1 MADPGPRRVSKAYML
16 GLSDKPFK
24 APPSQPSNFNQI
36 VSTPGGIIEW
46 TASDGRRGTLTG
58 PGKVRALAQA
68 PSQAAPETI
77 APETTAPE
85 TTAPETAAPET
96 AAPETA
102 APETAAPITAV
113 PVTAASNKA
122 VSTKAASNKAASNKA
137 VTDKT
142 ASNKAASKAASNK
155 GGAEDDGMMG
165 IGGIFDEAPAVT
177 SDKPA
182 GSDWTEELD
191 KKLLE
196 WKAHN
201 HTKPWHIIGH
211 ELGKGKEEC
220 KERFQL
226 IKPKDWRPA
235 SGAKQGGT
243 SGTNKEKIGNDEKGR
258 LEKKNGTKNSG
269 AGAGGWGDGCNDN
282 SPAGEGPEEKKFGN
296 GDWGTNDGKSENKNE
311 QADEWGNND
320 SKGEKENDQAGGWGS
335 WDGTNDKVGDD
346 NAATGFNDWDLNAGN
361 AGANTKPPSQKAV
374 SNKPASNKPSSN
386 KPSSNKPPSN
396 KPPSNKPSADKPPS
410 RHPSNPSPPHPR
422 PQAIYELQPDAL
434 FSASDLR
441 LIARILQQDCSMVW
455 ERVSWR
461 FRDKTG
467 RKLHADL
474 FEEKVTGGVEKK
486 SET

>member
-1 MADPGPRRVSKAYML
+1 M
-16 GLSDKPFK
+16 
-24 APPSQPSNFNQI
+24 
-36 VSTPGGIIEW
+36 
-46 TASDGRRGTLTG
+46 TG
-58 PGKVRALAQA
+58 PGKVRVLAQV
-68 PSQAAPETI
+68 PSQAAPET
-77 APETTAPE
+77 T
-85 TTAPETAAPET
+85 
-96 AAPETA
+96 

-137 VTDKT
+137 VSDKA

-155 GGAEDDGMMG
+155 GGAEDDGVMG

-182 GSDWTEELD
+182 GGDWTEELD

-235 SGAKQGGT
+235 SGAKQDDA
-243 SGTNKEKIGNDEKGR
+243 SGTNKEKIGNDEKER
-258 LEKKNGTKNSG
+258 PEKKDGTKNSG
-269 AGAGGWGDGCNDN
+269 AGAGGWGDGWNDN
-282 SPAGEGPEEKKFGN
+282 SPAGEGSEEKKFGN

-320 SKGEKENDQAGGWGS
+320 SKGEKKDDRAGGWGS
-335 WDGTNDKVGDD
+335 WDGANDKVGD

-374 SNKPASNKPSSN
+374 SNKPASNKPPSNKPAFNKSPSN
-386 KPSSNKPPSN
+386 KPSSN

-410 RHPSNPSPPHPR
+410 QHPSNPSPPHPQ

-474 FEEKVTGGVEKK
+474 FEEKITGGVEKK
-486 SET
+486 SEI